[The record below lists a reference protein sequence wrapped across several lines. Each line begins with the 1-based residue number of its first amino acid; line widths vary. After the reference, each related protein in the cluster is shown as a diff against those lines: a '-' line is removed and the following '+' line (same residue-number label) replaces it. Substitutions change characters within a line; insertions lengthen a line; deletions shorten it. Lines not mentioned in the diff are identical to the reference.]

1 MVQHWLHLWLKSSG
15 EGLGKQGRGFFI
27 SPCTK
32 ALLHCIDRHSRNS
45 LQAFQHQGVG
55 GNHLDRLL
63 VTINSLCNYF
73 SAKKSIHDNHPQ
85 WRSYFSFL
93 SYFRID
99 IFVLLDL
106 IGAGDMSFMKLESST
121 SENRH
126 QRWLLLKLCPHS
138 CVSGDWY
145 DRLVTIER
153 NLRRSTRSLSGNTIF
168 KVHQSNNP

>member
-1 MVQHWLHLWLKSSG
+1 MDQHWLHLWLKSSG

-55 GNHLDRLL
+55 GNHLDRWTYQQ
-63 VTINSLCNYF
+63 TINALCNYY
-73 SAKKSIHDNHPQ
+73 SDKN
-85 WRSYFSFL
+85 
-93 SYFRID
+93 FRID

-121 SENRH
+121 SKNWH
-126 QRWLLLKLCPHS
+126 QRWILLRWYPHS

-168 KVHQSNNP
+168 KVH

>member
-1 MVQHWLHLWLKSSG
+1 MHYINRYCAGFPAPGSWWKPSGQVINKPSMHCVIIVRLKNQFTTIAHNGDYTLH
-15 EGLGKQGRGFFI
+15 FM
-27 SPCTK
+27 
-32 ALLHCIDRHSRNS
+32 
-45 LQAFQHQGVG
+45 
-55 GNHLDRLL
+55 
-63 VTINSLCNYF
+63 LC
-73 SAKKSIHDNHPQ
+73 
-85 WRSYFSFL
+85 
-93 SYFRID
+93 YFRID

-168 KVHQSNNP
+168 KVHQSSNP